1 MKRLSARVIKA
12 LHPLFSD
19 YLANAK
25 TSSNLESRLCLLRED
40 FYREAQEILPQ
51 ASDEDLDDAFDDY
64 EEYVTSSRTFKTR
77 KANGEF
83 VAPKLPQYGSPELE
97 GEEFDE
103 DESIPCPECG
113 EELENRVG
121 SQKCSCG
128 AISNISLVETPTKT
142 SFYRRIVP
150 DRSTMKV
157 AGGPPDSYY
166 MFDPAGEVDDYAV
179 EEVQEECEEVQEE
192 CEDITNEH
200 VENILR
206 PNPDDLDSVRREPRE
221 LGEEVTH
228 KNYDYGFYSGEV
240 ELESGSDPVDWVRN
254 HPLYREGYG
263 DGGPVEDDLE
273 Y

>member
-1 MKRLSARVIKA
+1 MRRLSARVIKT

-25 TSSNLESRLCLLRED
+25 TSANLRSRLCLLRED
-40 FYREAQEILPQ
+40 FYKETQGVLPE
-51 ASDEDLDDAFDDY
+51 ASDEDLDDVYDDY

-77 KANGEF
+77 RASDEF
-83 VAPKLPQYGSPELE
+83 IAPKLPQYGSPELE
-97 GEEFDE
+97 GEEFSE

-113 EELENRVG
+113 EELESRVG

-142 SFYRRIVP
+142 SFYRRVVP
-150 DRSTMKV
+150 DRSTMKI

-166 MFDPAGEVDDYAV
+166 MFDPRGDVDDYAV
-179 EEVQEECEEVQEE
+179 ERVEEE
-192 CEDITNEH
+192 CEDIINEH

-206 PNPDDLDSVRREPRE
+206 LDPDDLDSVRRELRE
-221 LGEEVTH
+221 LGDEVSS
-228 KNYDYGFYSGEV
+228 KNYDYGFSDSWDV
-240 ELESGSDPVDWVRN
+240 ELELGSNPVDCVRN
-254 HPLYREGYG
+254 HPLYKERYG
-263 DGGPVEDDLE
+263 DGGPVEEDME

>member
-1 MKRLSARVIKA
+1 MKRLSARAIKA
-12 LHPLFSD
+12 LHPFFSD

-40 FYREAQEILPQ
+40 FYKRAQEALPE

-77 KANGEF
+77 KASDEF
-83 VAPKLPQYGSPELE
+83 VAPKLPQYGSPDLE
-97 GEEFDE
+97 GEEFNE

-113 EELENRVG
+113 EELESKVG

-128 AISNISLVETPTKT
+128 TISNISLVETPTKT

-150 DRSTMKV
+150 DRSTMKI

-166 MFDPAGEVDDYAV
+166 MFDPRADVDDYALERIE
-179 EEVQEECEEVQEE
+179 EEVQYLI
-192 CEDITNEH
+192 DEH
-200 VENILR
+200 VEKILQLD
-206 PNPDDLDSVRREPRE
+206 PDDIEAVKAEVRE
-221 LGEEVTH
+221 LSDEAERLPY
-228 KNYDYGFYSGEV
+228 NYDIYDYDYD
-240 ELESGSDPVDWVRN
+240 LESGTHSPEWIRN
-254 HPLYREGYG
+254 HPLYKERYG
-263 DGGPVEDDLE
+263 DGGPVEEDME

>member
-1 MKRLSARVIKA
+1 MKRLSARAIKA
-12 LHPLFSD
+12 LHPFFSD

-40 FYREAQEILPQ
+40 FYKRAQEVLPE

-64 EEYVTSSRTFKTR
+64 EEYVTSSRTFKKR
-77 KANGEF
+77 KASDEF
-83 VAPKLPQYGSPELE
+83 IAPKLPQYGSPDLE
-97 GEEFDE
+97 GEEFDK
-103 DESIPCPECG
+103 DEPIPCPECG
-113 EELENRVG
+113 EELESKVG

-150 DRSTMKV
+150 DRSTMKI

-166 MFDPAGEVDDYAV
+166 MFDPRADVDDAAV
-179 EEVQEECEEVQEE
+179 ERVEEGAK
-192 CEDITNEH
+192 DLINEH

-206 PNPDDLDSVRREPRE
+206 LDPDDLDSVRRELRE
-221 LGEEVTH
+221 LGEEITRLQ
-228 KNYDYGFYSGEV
+228 YDNGFYAEEV
-240 ELESGSDPVDWVRN
+240 EIEGGSDPIDQVRN
-254 HPLYREGYG
+254 HPAYQERYG
-263 DGGPVEDDLE
+263 DGGPVEEDLE

>member
-1 MKRLSARVIKA
+1 MKRLSVRAIKA
-12 LHPLFSD
+12 LHPFFSD

-40 FYREAQEILPQ
+40 FYKRAQEVLPE

-64 EEYVTSSRTFKTR
+64 EEYVTSSRTFKKR
-77 KANGEF
+77 KASDEF

-97 GEEFDE
+97 GEEFNE

-113 EELENRVG
+113 EELESRVG

-150 DRSTMKV
+150 DRSTMKI

-166 MFDPAGEVDDYAV
+166 MFDPAGDIDDAAV
-179 EEVQEECEEVQEE
+179 ERVYEEA
-192 CEDITNEH
+192 DDLIAEH
-200 VENILR
+200 VENILQLD
-206 PNPDDLDSVRREPRE
+206 PDDLDSVRRELRE
-221 LGEEVTH
+221 LGERV
-228 KNYDYGFYSGEV
+228 NSLQYDNGFYSGEIDI
-240 ELESGSDPVDWVRN
+240 EGGSGPEGWVRN
-254 HPLYREGYG
+254 HPLYKEKYG
-263 DGGPVEDDLE
+263 DGGPVEEDME